1 MTAGTYRIPFTNAGG
16 RGLLKYFYEDCWTPE
31 NQNGTLPRASET
43 SEAWNSE
50 DSTLWLRDASY
61 FRLKTL
67 SVGYNF
73 SGLKRLKAI
82 GVKSIDV
89 SFTGYNLLTFTGLK
103 FMDPEAMPSDTVDYP
118 LVKIYSFGLNITF

>member
-1 MTAGTYRIPFTNAGG
+1 M
-16 RGLLKYFYEDCWTPE
+16 
-31 NQNGTLPRASET
+31 
-43 SEAWNSE
+43 
-50 DSTLWLRDASY
+50 
-61 FRLKTL
+61 KTL

-103 FMDPEAMPSDTVDYP
+103 FMDPEAMPSDTGDYP